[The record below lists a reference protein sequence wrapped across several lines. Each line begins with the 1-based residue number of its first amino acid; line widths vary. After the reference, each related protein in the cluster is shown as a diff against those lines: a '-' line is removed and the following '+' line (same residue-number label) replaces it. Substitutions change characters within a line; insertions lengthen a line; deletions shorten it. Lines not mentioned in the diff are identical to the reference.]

1 MSIAGA
7 RAPSVIGPE
16 GVDVRS
22 GPSTDGGVSASAG
35 TDDSAR
41 TELAPKEA
49 HPEQD
54 GAQRALLLEQ
64 AKKAA
69 ARLAELMGELAE
81 TKASTPPEEAG
92 LEERL
97 RAAAAVLQTTGPE
110 CQVTESISAGGERS
124 LVVGVLRAGRREPE
138 SQWRCKV
145 PTCAERYH
153 PLIECLQFL
162 IMTPGERMDVVTT
175 ASLCWGCL
183 TPGHGAAVRTCPFR
197 EELRGLCAK
206 RRCKQ
211 SHHQLLHME
220 GKPELHSYRHPRR
233 SASEPVEPLVHIV
246 AATARLSDQPPAQ
259 LVTQRIRT
267 AAGEPCVTF

>member
-1 MSIAGA
+1 MAIAGA

-22 GPSTDGGVSASAG
+22 GPSAGAGVSASAETG
-35 TDDSAR
+35 DSAR
-41 TELAPKEA
+41 TELEQEA
-49 HPEQD
+49 QKGARPEQD

-69 ARLAELMGELAE
+69 ARLTELMGELAE

-162 IMTPGERMDVVTT
+162 VMTPEERMDLVAT
-175 ASLCWGCL
+175 ANLCRGCL

-197 EELRGLCAK
+197 KELRGLCTK
-206 RRCKQ
+206 LKCKQ
-211 SHHQLLHME
+211 SHH
-220 GKPELHSYRHPRR
+220 
-233 SASEPVEPLVHIV
+233 
-246 AATARLSDQPPAQ
+246 
-259 LVTQRIRT
+259 
-267 AAGEPCVTF
+267 